1 MNRTHRLFAFATAA
15 CVALAPVAASA
26 AWPDHPIKWV
36 VPFSPGGAN
45 DLIARAA
52 AEGVSK
58 RLQQPIV
65 IENKP
70 GAGAAICAE
79 YVA

>member
-1 MNRTHRLFAFATAA
+1 MQSPSLLRRMAISMFILGGSLGAATAA
-15 CVALAPVAASA
+15 FADT
-26 AWPDHPIKWV
+26 WPSRPIRFI

-58 RLQQPIV
+58 RLG
-65 IENKP
+65 NR
-70 GAGAAICAE
+70 
-79 YVA
+79 